1 MKNKTVKGRP
11 EELDFLQQN
20 SKDKSTLAGGG
31 RMAND
36 ITVLGD

>member
-1 MKNKTVKGRP
+1 MKNKTIKGRP

-20 SKDKSTLAGGG
+20 NKDKSTLAGGG